1 MDWTRIDV
9 GGKLLTNYLKELVSF
24 RQWNMMDQTFIV
36 NDVKESCC
44 YVSSD
49 FHQDLE
55 ACMLDPKSN
64 PIVREYILPDLS
76 RNRKGR
82 IRQPDDIVTEND
94 QILVMNNERFCVPEV
109 LFRPDD
115 IGLEQM
121 GVAHTVA
128 LCISLLPV
136 DLRGMFWANIGL
148 MGGNTKFSGFRSRLL
163 AELRSLAP
171 VDHDVV
177 IHECDDPITE
187 AYIAASAFVTTPEFS
202 KRAVTRAEYAEY
214 GSNASRRKFRDWKHF
229 ENEKE
234 GGKR

>member
-1 MDWTRIDV
+1 MCH
-9 GGKLLTNYLKELVSF
+9 
-24 RQWNMMDQTFIV
+24 QTFIRISKLV
-36 NDVKESCC
+36 SQPFVILSLVGQLNLVKNSG
-44 YVSSD
+44 
-49 FHQDLE
+49 
-55 ACMLDPKSN
+55 MLDPKSN

-115 IGLEQM
+115 IGETSFVVYSRRVLCHYRATHDLPAGLEQM

-163 AELRSLAP
+163 VGVSRVAEGSLLFSTTDLASLQ
-171 VDHDVV
+171 
-177 IHECDDPITE
+177 TGR
-187 AYIAASAFVTTPEFS
+187 IAVPCS
-202 KRAVTRAEYAEY
+202 
-214 GSNASRRKFRDWKHF
+214 G
-229 ENEKE
+229 
-234 GGKR
+234 